1 MDISLSPP
9 NIGIIMYTEQNFS
22 LTEVSAEVYN
32 KLQAAKTVL
41 ELLKTDKRVS
51 KEFIDLAIK
60 DLEKIV
66 NIIS

>member
-1 MDISLSPP
+1 
-9 NIGIIMYTEQNFS
+9 MYTEQNFS